1 MNDDM
6 AIIAKERLELALQ
19 ALEMR
24 DLDRCGRLALSVAE
38 MTINAKSTIPRCP
51 STRAVDGVPPEIA
64 DWPVFSNPEAWGHIS
79 ESIHG

>member
-24 DLDRCGRLALSVAE
+24 DFDRCCRLAASVGLMDE
-38 MTINAKSTIPRCP
+38 QPL
-51 STRAVDGVPPEIA
+51 GPPEIA
-64 DWPVFSNPEAWGHIS
+64 DWPKFSNPAAWGHIS